1 MIVSTKG
8 RYALQVMIELT
19 KAESDEYIPL
29 KEIASRQNISR
40 KYLESIMSALSKGG
54 VVDALHGKGG
64 GYRLNKTAAE
74 YRISDILRT
83 TENSLA
89 PVSCVEDSSNPCE
102 RVGVCMTFPIWHELN
117 DIINNY
123 LDSITLQDVIDK
135 NRSVGL

>member
-19 KAESDEYIPL
+19 KAEPDKYVPL
-29 KEIASRQNISR
+29 REIAAKQNISQ

-64 GYRLNKTAAE
+64 GYRLNKAAEE

-89 PVSCVEDSSNPCE
+89 PVSCVDNGSYSCSKA
-102 RVGVCMTFPIWHELN
+102 GVCMTFPIWHELN

-123 LDSITLQDVIDK
+123 LDSISLQDVIDK